1 MSTRTAAIIIDDFL
15 SNEKW
20 EWIQSNLSE
29 YLNTSEF
36 IENRN
41 EPYVTTIKWIK
52 EKLNELDLFQEHWN
66 SNLDMWSFINTL
78 PPNID
83 RESTGRGYHIDYGGF
98 VYYTHPTWD
107 SSWGGHLKFENC
119 DVDQI
124 EPKPNR
130 FVWVNPKVP
139 HGIGVVNDNATHN
152 RITIVGWPE
161 GCMEYPDATQQINI
175 SI

>member
-52 EKLNELDLFQEHWN
+52 ERLNELDLFQEHWN

-83 RESTGRGYHIDYGGF
+83 RESTGRGYHIDMVDLYIILIQHG
-98 VYYTHPTWD
+98 THHGEVI
-107 SSWGGHLKFENC
+107 SNLK
-119 DVDQI
+119 
-124 EPKPNR
+124 
-130 FVWVNPKVP
+130 
-139 HGIGVVNDNATHN
+139 
-152 RITIVGWPE
+152 IV
-161 GCMEYPDATQQINI
+161 M
-175 SI
+175 